1 MQNILH
7 AAKLITAIRWHHSKM
22 RRIIKISILHIGNDL
37 IASSRSGNRNGLIFF
52 IRTSKVNAF
61 SLMLHRQRKGLA
73 KRKPDENGVLLNKSY
88 QKPTH
93 ITQNFLRR

>member
-1 MQNILH
+1 MPNILH
-7 AAKLITAIRWHHSKM
+7 VAKLITVIRLLHFRMKK
-22 RRIIKISILHIGNDL
+22 ITKISILHIGNDL
-37 IASSRSGNRNGLIFF
+37 IEPSRSDFRNGLIFF
-52 IRTSKVNAF
+52 IRTSQVNAF

-73 KRKPDENGVLLNKSY
+73 KRKPDENGVLLNKSN